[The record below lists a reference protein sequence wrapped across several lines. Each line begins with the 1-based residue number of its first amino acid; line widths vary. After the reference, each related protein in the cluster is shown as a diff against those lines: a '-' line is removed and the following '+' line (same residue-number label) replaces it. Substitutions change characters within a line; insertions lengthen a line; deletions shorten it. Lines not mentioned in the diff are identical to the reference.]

1 MQEVFE
7 QIIEKLAKKRNAS
20 DTKFDNIVEMNA
32 YDDGVDDAIE
42 IVKQVAAEYENTSHD
57 ENIRKLLSGEWV
69 DCEKVQEALRMS
81 FSECFCLLDFSR
93 TAEWWSIVGETE
105 EERAIDGQKITTKFR
120 LKSKNNGWIP
130 CSERLPEEYGDYLV
144 AWRPLSMSAQDIMKK
159 VGREVP
165 HFYEIVEYDPDDEA
179 LWIGSIEQAKGEYE
193 IIAWQLLPAPY
204 QQSEIIRKKTNF
216 NRCCESIEAMA
227 QIIDIAKIGWTKDQ
241 IMEWLK
247 KEACA
252 VPD

>member
-1 MQEVFE
+1 MQKVFE
-7 QIIEKLAKKRNAS
+7 NVIEMLEEEKNDLTDWAEDIAFGLGIRRS
-20 DTKFDNIVEMNA
+20 
-32 YDDGVDDAIE
+32 IE
-42 IVKQVAAEYENTSHD
+42 IVKQAAAEYENTSHD

-105 EERAIDGQKITTKFR
+105 EERAIDGQKITRKFR

-144 AWRPLSMSAQDIMKK
+144 AWKPLHMSAEDIIKK
-159 VGREVP
+159 VGRAVP

-193 IIAWQLLPAPY
+193 IIAWQPLPAPY
-204 QQSEIIRKKTNF
+204 QPKGEHAKKTNF
-216 NRCCESIEAMA
+216 DMCCESMEAMA
-227 QIIDIAKIGWTKDQ
+227 QIIDIAKIGWTKEQ
-241 IMEWLK
+241 IMEWLQSESEK
-247 KEACA
+247 
-252 VPD
+252 